1 MLILYR
7 AVYLTADGML
17 VSCEHPVKLDS
28 ILRIVLQRHLCF
40 IGVVVSRKKLTCDGQ
55 EQEYGKNHRY
65 ELCC

>member
-40 IGVVVSRKKLTCDGQ
+40 IGVVVSRKELACDGQ
-55 EQEYGKNHRY
+55 EQKYGKNHRY
-65 ELCC
+65 KLCC